1 MEVKYLKIKEVLEKL
16 SISKSTLHDWLNPK
30 SPNFKPNFP
39 KRVKMGVSTRFVESE
54 ITAYQQAQMNAR

>member
-1 MEVKYLKIKEVLEKL
+1 MTIKYLKISEVMDKL
-16 SISKSTLHDWLNPK
+16 GIGKSTLYDWIDPK
-30 SPNFKPNFP
+30 SPRFKPDFP